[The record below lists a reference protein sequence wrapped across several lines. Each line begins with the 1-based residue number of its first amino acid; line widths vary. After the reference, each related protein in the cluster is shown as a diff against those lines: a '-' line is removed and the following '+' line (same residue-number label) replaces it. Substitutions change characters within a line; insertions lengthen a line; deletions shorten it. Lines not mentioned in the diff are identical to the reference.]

1 MYASYMCGDYA
12 GTGPHF
18 RGGTLTEH
26 LASQEPVNMTLYFR
40 WVGEPGYQH
49 TYTRVYGYDGQLL
62 DTVPTGW
69 INASGSAV
77 VSSDTFPVHGV
88 AEYLEQPTLTVD
100 IEVEDNVVPAAVAG
114 HYEFPKPDG
123 CAGARKNYTYAI
135 DNPDPEPDT
144 PTELIAVSLNR
155 NDGFVLKSWTGNCA
169 YFDANGNYLG
179 MLPKSVPDDPDD
191 WITDDTIYVKCLEAN
206 PTQMAS
212 AMTGMAVLAG
222 AIAEGAIPPA
232 AFTAVSAQ
240 VQAQVEF
247 APNPTVVRE
256 DGMIWGFT
264 EQQHDQDL
272 LDAAGFDSTVHDI
285 DRWVQTAACPGEIFK
300 LTIIDPSADKMFEL
314 REGWKWERDGDHI
327 EVQGL
332 QPVDSVEHH
341 DFSLFDICYVETKNQ
356 YVAWDPPIGLMR
368 IYLSGSERVLKT
380 LVVDYGIVR
389 RFALSVRVHEQ
400 SNVTAAMIEA
410 WLEDATNQLFLFDE
424 YPIGAS
430 IKDRYVDAMDV
441 PCPITL
447 VMDSCGTFCDND
459 VEMRDALGEYQVIDD
474 PYEYNF
480 FVESVWA
487 LAHGKDILVV
497 DGIQYHPLLG
507 QTADCSTADPKGWE
521 SPLGHVYLSAAGA
534 RPAGTLA
541 HELGHYIAD
550 LPDTYYCD
558 ATQGGCGRTP
568 NECTCKCQQFNRA
581 RGDHHQM
588 PGGCQCGFQ
597 FARMSAGAL
606 NPNNL
611 MSNAAVNRAV
621 LLEQKNAFL
630 AAPAKPG

>member
-222 AIAEGAIPPA
+222 ATAEGAIPPA

-247 APNPTVVRE
+247 APNPVVGIETVMVDTAQVLSCE
-256 DGMIWGFT
+256 T
-264 EQQHDQDL
+264 PQDDYL
-272 LDAAGFDSTVHDI
+272 LNKVQFDSQNGDI
-285 DRWVQTAACPGEIFK
+285 TRYVKVKTSPGSIDEGAGRPGAYPGEIFK
-300 LTIIDPSADKMFEL
+300 LTITDPVAPLIENGLK
-314 REGWKWERDGDHI
+314 WKWTVRSGEALHHI
-327 EVQGL
+327 EDI
-332 QPVDSVEHH
+332 QPVSSAESD
-341 DFSLFDICYVETKNQ
+341 
-356 YVAWDPPIGLMR
+356 APIFG
-368 IYLSGSERVLKT
+368 
-380 LVVDYGIVR
+380 
-389 RFALSVRVHEQ
+389 
-400 SNVTAAMIEA
+400 
-410 WLEDATNQLFLFDE
+410 
-424 YPIGAS
+424 
-430 IKDRYVDAMDV
+430 DR
-441 PCPITL
+441 
-447 VMDSCGTFCDND
+447 
-459 VEMRDALGEYQVIDD
+459 
-474 PYEYNF
+474 
-480 FVESVWA
+480 
-487 LAHGKDILVV
+487 
-497 DGIQYHPLLG
+497 LLIH
-507 QTADCSTADPKGWE
+507 K
-521 SPLGHVYLSAAGA
+521 
-534 RPAGTLA
+534 
-541 HELGHYIAD
+541 
-550 LPDTYYCD
+550 
-558 ATQGGCGRTP
+558 
-568 NECTCKCQQFNRA
+568 
-581 RGDHHQM
+581 
-588 PGGCQCGFQ
+588 
-597 FARMSAGAL
+597 L
-606 NPNNL
+606 NHRL
-611 MSNAAVNRAV
+611 CR
-621 LLEQKNAFL
+621 
-630 AAPAKPG
+630 